1 MIFEP
6 DVKDIP
12 EAFRDIASS
21 WYMWQRVY
29 LRARHRRPGD
39 RERAPKK
46 WETEAEIVW
55 GARPPQMVDDRTMS
69 FAHPSGEFFYHLSEE
84 LDA

>member
-55 GARPPQMVDDRTMS
+55 GARPPQMVDD
-69 FAHPSGEFFYHLSEE
+69 SGVFPLNESNQF
-84 LDA
+84 